1 MCLSAPTTTYTTYSL
16 AARSTI
22 LLTGWPNATEEKKEN
37 RKIMYALQISSF
49 GEPSD
54 VVERVEL
61 PDPHDPLGNEVLVA
75 MEYAPIDGSDLLTIR
90 GQYGSLPS
98 LPTGL
103 GFEGVGRILSVGEE
117 VDDLKV
123 GDRALLLS
131 PAPSWREKIILPST
145 RLVPLP
151 HNADP
156 QQLSMLSINP
166 PTAALLLSEY
176 VELKPGDWVI
186 HNAGNSGV
194 GRSVIAFAKDRGL
207 RTVSLVRRPELIDE
221 LVAAGGDIVLVDG
234 AEISA
239 RVAQATGNA
248 KIALAI
254 DGVGGEAMLSLS
266 SCLSPGGTLV
276 LYYAVSSQPSLA
288 SFVDLVYRNVTIR
301 GFWYA
306 NPAFHASPKL
316 MEAIKT
322 GARLIAEGK
331 LHVPVA
337 ATYPLFAAKEAIAH
351 AQRGGKILFKL
362 S

>member
-1 MCLSAPTTTYTTYSL
+1 MYLL
-16 AARSTI
+16 ADRSTI
-22 LLTGWPNATEEKKEN
+22 LLTGWPSATEEKKES
-37 RKIMYALQISSF
+37 RKSMYALQISSF

-54 VVERVEL
+54 VVELVKL
-61 PDPHDPLGNEVLVA
+61 PDPHDPLFNEVLVA
-75 MEYAPIDGSDLLTIR
+75 MEYAPINGSVLQTIR
-90 GQYGSLPS
+90 GQYGRLPS
-98 LPTGL
+98 LPAGL
-103 GFEGVGRILSVGEE
+103 GNEGVGRILSVGVE

-123 GDRALLLS
+123 GDRVPLPS
-131 PAPSWREKIILPST
+131 PSPSWREKIILPST
-145 RLVPLP
+145 WLFPLP
-151 HNADP
+151 QNADP

-207 RTVSLVRRPELIDE
+207 RTVSLVRRQELIDE

-239 RVAQATGNA
+239 RVAQATSNA

-276 LYYAVSSQPSLA
+276 LYFSVGSKPGLA
-288 SFVDLVYRNVTIR
+288 SFVDLVFRNVTIR
-301 GFWYA
+301 GFWLA
-306 NPAFHASPKL
+306 NPAFRASPKVV
-316 MEAIKT
+316 EAIKT

-331 LHVPVA
+331 LHMPVA
-337 ATYPLFAAKEAIAH
+337 ATYPLVAAKEAIAH
-351 AQRGGKILFKL
+351 AQRGGKVLFKF

>member
-1 MCLSAPTTTYTTYSL
+1 
-16 AARSTI
+16 
-22 LLTGWPNATEEKKEN
+22 
-37 RKIMYALQISSF
+37 MYALQISSF

-54 VVERVEL
+54 VVELVKL
-61 PDPHDPLGNEVLVA
+61 PDPHDPLANEVLVA
-75 MEYAPIDGSDLLTIR
+75 MEYAPINGSVLQTIR
-90 GQYGSLPS
+90 GQYGRLPS
-98 LPTGL
+98 LPAGL
-103 GFEGVGRILSVGEE
+103 GNEGVGRILSVGVE

-123 GDRALLLS
+123 GDRVPLPS
-131 PAPSWREKIILPST
+131 PSPSWREKIILPAT
-145 RLVPLP
+145 GLFPLP

-176 VELKPGDWVI
+176 VELGPGDWVI

-276 LYYAVSSQPSLA
+276 LYYAVSSKPGLA

-301 GFWYA
+301 GFWFA

-337 ATYPLFAAKEAIAH
+337 ATYPLVAAKEAIAH
-351 AQRGGKILFKL
+351 AQRGGKVLFKL

>member
-1 MCLSAPTTTYTTYSL
+1 
-16 AARSTI
+16 
-22 LLTGWPNATEEKKEN
+22 
-37 RKIMYALQISSF
+37 MYALQISRF

-54 VVERVEL
+54 VLELVKL
-61 PDPHDPLGNEVLVA
+61 PDPHDPLANEVLVA
-75 MEYAPIDGSDLLTIR
+75 VEYAPINGSDLLTIR
-90 GQYGSLPS
+90 GQYGRLPS

-103 GFEGVGRILSVGEE
+103 GFEGVGRILSVGGE

-123 GDRALLLS
+123 GDRVLLPS
-131 PAPSWREKIILPST
+131 SSPSWREKVILPST
-145 RLVPLP
+145 GLFPLP
-151 HNADP
+151 QNADP

-186 HNAGNSGV
+186 QNAGNSGV

-207 RTVSLVRRPELIDE
+207 RTVSLVRRQELIDE

-248 KIALAI
+248 KVALAL

-276 LYYAVSSQPSLA
+276 LYFAVSSKPGLA
-288 SFVDLVYRNVTIR
+288 SFVDLVFRNVTIR
-301 GFWYA
+301 GFWLA
-306 NPAFHASPKL
+306 NPAFRASPKVV
-316 MEAIKT
+316 EAIKT

-331 LHVPVA
+331 LHMPVA
-337 ATYPLFAAKEAIAH
+337 ATYPLVAAKEAIAH
-351 AQRGGKILFKL
+351 AQRGGKVLFKL

>member
-1 MCLSAPTTTYTTYSL
+1 M
-16 AARSTI
+16 
-22 LLTGWPNATEEKKEN
+22 
-37 RKIMYALQISSF
+37 MYALQISSF

-54 VVERVEL
+54 VLELVKL
-61 PDPHDPLGNEVLVA
+61 PDPHDPLANEVLVA
-75 MEYAPIDGSDLLTIR
+75 MEYAPINGSDLLTIR
-90 GQYGSLPS
+90 GQYGRLPS

-123 GDRALLLS
+123 GDRVLLPS
-131 PAPSWREKIILPST
+131 SSPSWREKVILPST
-145 RLVPLP
+145 GLVPLP

-207 RTVSLVRRPELIDE
+207 RTVSLVRRQELIDE

-248 KIALAI
+248 KVALAL

-276 LYYAVSSQPSLA
+276 LYSAVSSKPGLA
-288 SFVDLVYRNVTIR
+288 SFVDLVFRNVTIR
-301 GFWYA
+301 GFWLA
-306 NPAFHASPKL
+306 NPAFRASPKVV
-316 MEAIKT
+316 EAIKT
-322 GARLIAEGK
+322 GARLMAEGK
-331 LHVPVA
+331 LHMPVA
-337 ATYPLFAAKEAIAH
+337 ATYPLVAAKEAIAH
-351 AQRGGKILFKL
+351 AQRGGKVLFKL

>member
-1 MCLSAPTTTYTTYSL
+1 M
-16 AARSTI
+16 
-22 LLTGWPNATEEKKEN
+22 
-37 RKIMYALQISSF
+37 MYALQISRF

-54 VVERVEL
+54 VLELVKL
-61 PDPHDPLGNEVLVA
+61 PDPHDPLANEVLLAV
-75 MEYAPIDGSDLLTIR
+75 EYAPISDSDLSTIR
-90 GQYGSLPS
+90 GQYGMLPS
-98 LPTGL
+98 LPTGI

-117 VDDLKV
+117 VDHLKV
-123 GDRALLLS
+123 GDRVLLPS
-131 PAPSWREKIILPST
+131 SSSSWREKIILPST
-145 RLVPLP
+145 GLFPLP
-151 HNADP
+151 QNADP

-186 HNAGNSGV
+186 QNAGNSGV

-207 RTVSLVRRPELIDE
+207 RTVSLVRRQELIDE

-248 KIALAI
+248 KIALAL

-276 LYYAVSSQPSLA
+276 VYSAVSKKPSLA
-288 SFVDLVYRNVTIR
+288 SAMDLVFRIVTIR
-301 GFWYA
+301 GFWLYS
-306 NPAFHASPKL
+306 PEFRASPKVV
-316 MEAIKT
+316 EAIKT
-322 GARLIAEGK
+322 GVRLIAEGK
-331 LHVPVA
+331 LYMPVA
-337 ATYPLFAAKEAIAH
+337 ATYPLVAAKEAIAH
-351 AQRGGKILFKL
+351 AQRGGKVLFKL

>member
-1 MCLSAPTTTYTTYSL
+1 MYSL
-16 AARSTI
+16 ADRSTT
-22 LLTGWPNATEEKKEN
+22 LLTGWPSATEEKKES
-37 RKIMYALQISSF
+37 RKRMYALQLSTF
-49 GEPSD
+49 GDPSE
-54 VVERVEL
+54 VIELVTL
-61 PDPHDPLGNEVLVA
+61 PDPEPPKANEVLVA
-75 MEYAPIDGSDLLTIR
+75 MEYAPINGSDLLTIR
-90 GQYGSLPS
+90 GQYGRLPS

-103 GFEGVGRILSVGEE
+103 GSEGVGRILSVGEE
-117 VDDLKV
+117 ADNLKV
-123 GDRALLLS
+123 GDRVLLLS

-145 RLVPLP
+145 RLVLLP

-186 HNAGNSGV
+186 QNAGNSGV

-207 RTVSLVRRPELIDE
+207 RTVSLVRRPELLDE
-221 LVAAGGDIVLVDG
+221 LVAAGGDIVQVDG

-248 KIALAI
+248 KVALAI
-254 DGVGGEAMLSLS
+254 DGVGGEATLSLS

-276 LYYAVSSQPSLA
+276 LYFAVSSKPSLA
-288 SFVDLVYRNVTIR
+288 SFVDLVYRTVTIR
-301 GFWYA
+301 GFWLA

-316 MEAIKT
+316 MEAITT

-331 LHVPVA
+331 LHQPVA
-337 ATYPLFAAKEAIAH
+337 AIYPLVAAKEAIAH
-351 AQRGGKILFKL
+351 AQRGGKVLFKF